1 MKPIA
6 LVAAVLALV
15 AGTAACAG
23 PAPYVL
29 QSGHIDLD
37 RGPDGNT
44 VILDTPQGLVV
55 VDTGRH
61 PEHAEAILDHARK
74 AGKPVIAIV
83 NSHWHLDHS
92 TGNRDVLAVFPKAR
106 VVTSR
111 AVFGALDGFLAKSRE
126 PARKM
131 LADPKLDPA
140 ERARIERAQAALG
153 DRAALVPGGAVTRSG
168 PLVLG
173 GRRFEVRLAPNA
185 ATEGDVWLLAPDEGL
200 AVVGDLVVA
209 PVPFFDTACEEGWA
223 KALDAIAKEKWTVL
237 IPGHGAAM
245 DRKQFN
251 RWHSAY
257 TRYVDCAQSSAT
269 AQACAA
275 QWQQDAAG
283 FYTPA
288 ERDDVGMMA
297 RYYVEQVLRAPAD
310 KRIAYCAK
318 ASSRQP

>member
-6 LVAAVLALV
+6 LIAAALALAAAA
-15 AGTAACAG
+15 AGAAR

-29 QSGHIDLD
+29 QSGQIDLD

-44 VILDTPQGLVV
+44 VILDTPQGLVF

-61 PEHAEAILDHARK
+61 PEHAQAILAYARK
-74 AGKPVIAIV
+74 VGKPVVAVV

-92 TGNRDVLAVFPKAR
+92 TGNRDILAAYPRAR
-106 VVTSR
+106 LVASNAIV
-111 AVFGALDGFLAKSRE
+111 GALGGFLAKSRE

-140 ERARIERAQAALG
+140 ERARIERAQAALD
-153 DRAALVPGGAVTRSG
+153 DRAALVPADPVMRSG

-173 GRRFEVRLAPNA
+173 GRRFDVRLAPNA
-185 ATEGDVWLLAPDEGL
+185 ATEGDVWLLAPDEKL
-200 AVVGDLVVA
+200 AIVGDLVVG

-223 KALDAIAKEKWTVL
+223 RALKDIAKAKWTVL

-245 DRKQFN
+245 TRKQFN
-251 RWHSAY
+251 QWHSAY
-257 TRYVDCAQSSAT
+257 TRYVDCAHSSAT
-269 AQACAA
+269 PQACAV
-275 QWQQDAAG
+275 QWQADAAG
-283 FYTPA
+283 FFTPA

-310 KRIAYCAK
+310 RRMAYCARPL
-318 ASSRQP
+318 RQP